1 LLTPGDDYLLVCALQ
16 EDFGLYIADVGVHG
30 AGKLRR
36 RLGHRTPDMKA
47 HEWCLVLRKMQG
59 RLSCVG
65 REHSNGR
72 STKNSAAAA
81 ADCVGT
87 DGFD

>member
-1 LLTPGDDYLLVCALQ
+1 MLTPGDDYLLVCALQ

-47 HEWCLVLRKMQG
+47 HEWCLGLAEDAGSAFMR
-59 RLSCVG
+59 G

-72 STKNSAAAA
+72 LMAAQR
-81 ADCVGT
+81 
-87 DGFD
+87 